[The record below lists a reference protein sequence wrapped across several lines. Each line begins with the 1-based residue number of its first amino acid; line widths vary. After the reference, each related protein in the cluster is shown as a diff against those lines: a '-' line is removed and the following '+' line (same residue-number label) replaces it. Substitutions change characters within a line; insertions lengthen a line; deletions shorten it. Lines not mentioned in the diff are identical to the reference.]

1 MMKKSG
7 KYSVTVSKET
17 RENKNLIDMACLK
30 IGDRKKSFYVAI
42 ALIILV
48 LSSTI
53 FAPTFWQLTSRNTQV
68 EKNGNFSTTKTESSK
83 MTITSYTLNVKRQL
97 DEIACSQ
104 IIVSSNLA
112 MHEQFSKLFGA
123 YERLGLKNGRMM
135 YINWKTNSRLFYG
148 NYIYHNNYYDNH
160 TETEEYRTKWAL
172 FSDNYIAFDINCND
186 LMPTNSNCKPE
197 WRFCNYSFLEVLELN
212 FISNYGVGQ

>member
-1 MMKKSG
+1 MKKSG

-53 FAPTFWQLTSRNTQV
+53 FAPTFWHLTSRNTQV

-83 MTITSYTLNVKRQL
+83 MTITPYTINVKKQL
-97 DEIACSQ
+97 GKILCS
-104 IIVSSNLA
+104 
-112 MHEQFSKLFGA
+112 H
-123 YERLGLKNGRMM
+123 
-135 YINWKTNSRLFYG
+135 INIGSH
-148 NYIYHNNYYDNH
+148 ISV
-160 TETEEYRTKWAL
+160 E
-172 FSDNYIAFDINCND
+172 
-186 LMPTNSNCKPE
+186 
-197 WRFCNYSFLEVLELN
+197 FLD
-212 FISNYGVGQ
+212 